1 MGDKS
6 PKQKNR
12 KSKQKQHTKDEKQ
25 RREAA
30 ATVAKA
36 ALTGKK

>member
-12 KSKQKQHTKDEKQ
+12 KAKQQKNVKDEKQ
-25 RREAA
+25 RKVDAA
-30 ATVAKA
+30 ASARVAVS
-36 ALTGKK
+36 TKK